1 MSYHPNMK
9 ICLTVFAVFV
19 LSPCLRGEP
28 LEAPLSGP
36 TTPTLP
42 PRCIAADAPLP
53 DLAAFYDFND
63 FRSSEVVRDKSGGGV
78 DLVPGRGGIITA
90 TDGVFGNGVRFDGG
104 AVLMAKCNPLAH
116 AAKFSVSL
124 WFKCP
129 DPTANL
135 KFVGA
140 ARWAGGN
147 DASGWVLGSHY
158 PEVWADEK
166 AGSLRMDD
174 GWKRSVAFLPNQWN
188 HLVLTYDGG
197 RLREYINGQ
206 LAAESPGSERPAGV
220 GVPMTVGGW
229 MTGFNFHGAMDE
241 LRLYRRALS
250 AEEIRELHAKPGGPV
265 MPPQAGTDPSG
276 IAAPPVGPPTPGS
289 QVNGPVAI
297 YRVTPRPPLGVTGKW
312 HGKSVSAE
320 VMSDTF
326 LDITEHE
333 DGTLTGMWGCR
344 GVCEVKIE
352 KGERLTAELLRWE
365 STTPGATPWHVVAR
379 VDGKT
384 MVIERT
390 GGAGPST
397 DRKRHGNLGTSILI
411 RD

>member
-1 MSYHPNMK
+1 MK
-9 ICLTVFAVFV
+9 TNLAALAIVV
-19 LSPCLRGEP
+19 LSPFAHADEREFSP
-28 LEAPLSGP
+28 SGP
-36 TTPTLP
+36 AALTLPTLG
-42 PRCIAADAPLP
+42 RDPLRQIP
-53 DLAAFYDFND
+53 DLVAFYDFND
-63 FRSSEVVRDKSGGGV
+63 EFRGPEVVRDKSGCEV
-78 DLVPGRGGIITA
+78 DLLPGRGGMITS
-90 TDGVFGNGVRFDGG
+90 TDGVFGHGVRFDGT
-104 AVLMAKCNPLAH
+104 AVLMAKSNPLAG
-116 AAKFSVSL
+116 ATKFTVSL
-124 WFKCP
+124 WFKCA

-158 PEVWADEK
+158 PEAWADGK
-166 AGSLRMDD
+166 AGSLRADT
-174 GWKRSVAFLPNQWN
+174 GWERNVAFRANQWN
-188 HLVLTYDGG
+188 HLVLAYDGG

-206 LAAESPGSERPAGV
+206 LAAESPGSERPVGE

-229 MTGFNFHGAMDE
+229 MSGFNFRGAMDE

-250 AEEIRELHAKPGGPV
+250 AAEIRELHAKPGGPAR
-265 MPPQAGTDPSG
+265 PPQAAPNPSG
-276 IAAPPVGPPTPGS
+276 ITALCDGPQPRLNRTE
-289 QVNGPVAI
+289 GPLAI
-297 YRVTPRPPLGVTGKW
+297 YRVAPKPPLGVTGKW
-312 HGKSVSAE
+312 NGKSVSAE

-365 STTPGATPWHVVAR
+365 STAPGATAWHVVAR
-379 VDGKT
+379 VDGKS

-390 GGAGPST
+390 GGALPTT
-397 DRKRHGNLGTSILI
+397 DRKRHGNVGTSVLI

>member
-1 MSYHPNMK
+1 MK
-9 ICLTVFAVFV
+9 TKLAVLAIVV
-19 LSPCLRGEP
+19 LSPFAHADERESSPPGPAAITRLP
-28 LEAPLSGP
+28 LCSLESA
-36 TTPTLP
+36 
-42 PRCIAADAPLP
+42 RPLP

-63 FRSSEVVRDKSGGGV
+63 DGGRNDGARDKSGHGV
-78 DLVPGRGGIITA
+78 DLVPARGGKITA

-104 AVLMAKCNPLAH
+104 AVLMAKCNPLAG
-116 AAKFSVSL
+116 AEKFTVSL
-124 WFKCP
+124 WFKCA

-158 PEVWADEK
+158 PEAWADGK
-166 AGSLRMDD
+166 AGSLRVDT
-174 GWKRSVAFLPNQWN
+174 GWERNVAFRANQWN
-188 HLVLTYDGG
+188 HLVLAYDGG

-206 LAAESPGSERPAGV
+206 LAAESPGSERPVGE

-229 MTGFNFHGAMDE
+229 MSGFNFQGAMDE

-250 AEEIRELHAKPGGPV
+250 EGEIQELHAKPGGPV
-265 MPPQAGTDPSG
+265 RPPQATSVPSG
-276 IAAPPVGPPTPGS
+276 ITALRDGPQPLVNRVDGPPVVCG
-289 QVNGPVAI
+289 VA
-297 YRVTPRPPLGVTGKW
+297 PKPPLGVTGKW
-312 HGKSVSAE
+312 HGKSVNAE

-352 KGERLTAELLRWE
+352 KGERLSAELLRWE

-379 VDGKT
+379 VDGKS
-384 MVIERT
+384 MVLERT
-390 GGAGPST
+390 GGGLPTA
-397 DRKRHGNLGTSILI
+397 DRKRHGNLGTSVLI